1 MMVMGF
7 FTKSNRLEAFLTIE
21 EILKAEDL
29 TEIKQRLLSKFSEG
43 KIIYFKTIFKVETRF
58 KNVNFMIN
66 LHYID
71 PSGSNL

>member
-1 MMVMGF
+1 MGF
-7 FTKSNRLEAFLTIE
+7 FTKRDRLTPFLTIE

-29 TEIKQRLLSKFSEG
+29 SEIKQRLMSKFIEG
-43 KIIYFKTIFKVETRF
+43 KIIFFKTIFKVETRF

-71 PSGSNL
+71 

>member
-1 MMVMGF
+1 MEVATEMMVMGF
-7 FTKSNRLEAFLTIE
+7 FTKKDKLEPFLTIE

-71 PSGSNL
+71 

>member
-7 FTKSNRLEAFLTIE
+7 FTKKSKLEPFLTIE
-21 EILKAEDL
+21 EILKADDL

-71 PSGSNL
+71 